1 MRLAPVSILTLL
13 LAASGCAVSPFH
25 TDSPKSAG
33 GGASPVA
40 GGAPGSGPVVTS
52 VPEAGAT
59 TPEAEPSIATPPPA
73 ALPRERPRTAPAT
86 LSPASKALVGQAQS
100 QRKKGDLPGATV
112 SLERAL
118 RIEPNNPLLWI
129 EMGRLR
135 MDQRNFPQAESMGRK
150 ALSMS
155 VGDNRTQSAAW
166 QLISDALKARGR
178 NPQAQEALEKA
189 RELSQY

>member
-1 MRLAPVSILTLL
+1 MRLAPLSIVALL
-13 LAASGCAVSPFH
+13 LIASACTVTPFRTQGPASP
-25 TDSPKSAG
+25 G
-33 GGASPVA
+33 GGS
-40 GGAPGSGPVVTS
+40 GEGSERGPGSGPVITS
-52 VPEAGAT
+52 VPEVDPAGPA
-59 TPEAEPSIATPPPA
+59 AEPVIVTPPAPM
-73 ALPRERPRTAPAT
+73 PRERPRTAQAT
-86 LSPASKALVGQAQS
+86 LGPASKALVGQAQAL
-100 QRKKGDLPGATV
+100 RKKGDLPGATV

-166 QLISDALKARGR
+166 QLIADALKARGK
-178 NPQAQEALEKA
+178 NPQAQEALDKS
-189 RELSQY
+189 RELSQF